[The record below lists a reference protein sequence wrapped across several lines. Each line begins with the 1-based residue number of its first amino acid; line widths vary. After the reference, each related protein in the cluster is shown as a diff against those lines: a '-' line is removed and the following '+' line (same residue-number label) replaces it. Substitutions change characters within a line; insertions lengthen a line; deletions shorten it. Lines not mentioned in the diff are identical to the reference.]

1 MAKSILDLKGEAY
14 DIGKK
19 LQKMREDG
27 DKLIKKSN
35 EINLEIDKKEKE
47 KK

>member
-1 MAKSILDLKGEAY
+1 MVKSILDLKGEAY

-19 LQKMREDG
+19 LQKLREEG
-27 DKLIKKSN
+27 DKLIKRS
-35 EINLEIDKKEKE
+35 ESINAEIDKREKE